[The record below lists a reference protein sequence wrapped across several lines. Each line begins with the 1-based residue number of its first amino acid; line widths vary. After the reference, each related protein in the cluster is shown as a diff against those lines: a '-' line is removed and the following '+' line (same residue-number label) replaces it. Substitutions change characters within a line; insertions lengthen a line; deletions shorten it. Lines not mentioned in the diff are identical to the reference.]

1 MAPTIRDV
9 ATRAKVAQ
17 STVSAVLNRK
27 GYVHPDTFARVQ
39 KAIRDLEYTPRR
51 SARNL
56 TQQIS
61 GNIGFIIHDRHFTHA
76 EPFYTRIFLGAEL
89 KARQHDL
96 YVLLSTV
103 PEKYSVKNDLPRF
116 LLERNV
122 DGIIIAG
129 SVPNRVIHDVMNF
142 KLPMVL
148 VDFGDED
155 LNVSRIL
162 IENRRG
168 TKLATQHFIDQGI
181 QDIGYVG
188 AADGHPSER
197 ERFAGFIEAMT
208 AAKIPVH
215 EEWVD
220 HQEADTSSE
229 NGIAVFHRL
238 WQKPSHPRA
247 IVCFNDAF
255 ALGIMHAAQK
265 IGVQIPEDLALV
277 GFDDVVPAGL
287 VQPSLS
293 TVRVFKEELGVAAV
307 QTVTDMIGHP
317 YRKPVTS
324 RVGVEFI
331 PRDSS
336 IVTRQT
342 RYATDEA

>member
-1 MAPTIRDV
+1 M
-9 ATRAKVAQ
+9 
-17 STVSAVLNRK
+17 
-27 GYVHPDTFARVQ
+27 HPDTFARVQ

-51 SARNL
+51 IARNL

-61 GNIGFIIHDRHFTHA
+61 GNIGFIIHDRHFNHA

-89 KARQHDL
+89 QARQHDL

-103 PEKYSVKNDLPRF
+103 PEKYSAKNDLPRF
-116 LLERNV
+116 LLEHNV

-129 SVPNRVIHDVMNF
+129 SVPNRVIHDVMNY

-155 LNVSRIL
+155 LNVSRVL

-181 QDIGYVG
+181 RDIGYVG
-188 AADGHPSER
+188 ASDGHPSGR
-197 ERFAGFIEAMT
+197 ERFAGFMKAMT
-208 AAKIPVH
+208 GAGIPVV

-220 HQEADTSSE
+220 HQETDTRSA
-229 NGIAVFHRL
+229 NGTTVFHRL
-238 WQKPSHPRA
+238 WEKPSHPRA

-255 ALGIMHAAQK
+255 ALGIMRAAQET
-265 IGVQIPEDLALV
+265 GVRIPEDLALV
-277 GFDDVVPAGL
+277 GFDDVVPANL

-293 TVRVFKEELGVAAV
+293 TVRVFKEDLGAAAV
-307 QTVTDMIGHP
+307 QTITDMINQPH
-317 YRKPVTS
+317 RKPVTS
-324 RVGVEFI
+324 RIGIELVH
-331 PRDSS
+331 RNSS
-336 IVTRQT
+336 IVTQQT
-342 RYATDEA
+342 GYTVNET